1 MTWSESLKRHYLK
14 TLALCL
20 FAAVLPQGAAAF
32 VSPAY
37 DDPEA
42 AVNEILDPLLANDR
56 DLFGEKM
63 TLLFDDTGNQIE
75 KVVFDSFLVKDEV
88 FNYVDRLNSEPLG
101 ETMLR
106 HIFVLRTS
114 ADDFLFLR
122 ISLAKS
128 SRGWVAYDLDVQS
141 ELSTFLPDWDDP

>member
-1 MTWSESLKRHYLK
+1 MKRHYLK